1 MKTSKGSEQEEPRA
15 QGLGGKAL
23 VWDGGRG
30 QGSLTLEGAA
40 EIATPGQGEGPGG
53 RDFQGGVGWSKSKAL
68 MGHGGGSCL
77 GPGPVAGR

>member
-15 QGLGGKAL
+15 QGRGGKAL

-40 EIATPGQGEGPGG
+40 EIATPGQGEGM
-53 RDFQGGVGWSKSKAL
+53 RLCQVGKNLWIDCLTVVMQSKNAL
-68 MGHGGGSCL
+68 F
-77 GPGPVAGR
+77 